1 MSNSQRFLSEAQ
13 QLLPA
18 AVALRRQI
26 HARPELGL
34 DLPLTTEAV
43 LDGLRGLDVEIARG
57 KSTSGLVVSLHGT
70 KLGFQSGRTILL
82 RGDMD
87 ALPMP
92 EDTGLDYASEISG
105 RMHACGHDAHTAML
119 VQAVHLLHRHRD
131 ELAGT
136 VKFMF
141 QPGEEGYGGARLMI
155 EDGLIDADPKPDG
168 AFALHIA
175 PHIKAGAILGKPGTM
190 LASADTWT
198 IQVKGR
204 GGHASMPHHA
214 VDPIPVAFEIGL
226 ALHAMVTRRIDAFD
240 PVVLTCAKVTAGTAN
255 NVIPET
261 VEMTGTF
268 RATSETAREIA
279 QEGIRRIASNI
290 AAAHLCQAEITIRR
304 GYPVT
309 VNDDGFVDFAR
320 AVATDLVGADNYL
333 ELAGADHGSRRLFL
347 CIAAHSRLHDV
358 SRRDAGGARSE
369 RASRPLPLQ
378 PHDPERGVHGRRH
391 RHARLHRTPVS
402 GAGNSMLTTAVS
414 LGLVRRPLPCAGLRR
429 PRCSCRAS
437 RRRLRW
443 RAGPAAGRV

>member
-1 MSNSQRFLSEAQ
+1 MSVSQRFLDEAQ

-18 AVALRRQI
+18 AVALRRRI

-43 LDGLRGLDVEIARG
+43 LDGLRGLDVDIARG
-57 KSTSGLVVSLHGT
+57 RSTSGLVVSLHGA
-70 KLGFQSGRTILL
+70 KPGFQSGRTILL

-155 EDGLIDADPKPDG
+155 EDGLIDAEPRPDG

-190 LASADTWT
+190 LASADTWS

-240 PVVLTCAKVTAGTAN
+240 PVVLTCGKVTAGTAN

-261 VEMTGTF
+261 VEMTGTL
-268 RATSETAREIA
+268 RATSETARENA

-290 AAAHLCQAEITIRR
+290 AAAHLCQAEIAIRR

-320 AVATDLVGADNYL
+320 AVATDLVGAANYL
-333 ELAGADHGSRRLFL
+333 DPPAPIMGAEDFSYVLQRIPGCMMFLGVMPEGREPSEPVAPCHSNRMILNEASMAIGIAMHASIAHRFLAQG
-347 CIAAHSRLHDV
+347 
-358 SRRDAGGARSE
+358 
-369 RASRPLPLQ
+369 
-378 PHDPERGVHGRRH
+378 
-391 RHARLHRTPVS
+391 
-402 GAGNSMLTTAVS
+402 TTS
-414 LGLVRRPLPCAGLRR
+414 
-429 PRCSCRAS
+429 
-437 RRRLRW
+437 
-443 RAGPAAGRV
+443 